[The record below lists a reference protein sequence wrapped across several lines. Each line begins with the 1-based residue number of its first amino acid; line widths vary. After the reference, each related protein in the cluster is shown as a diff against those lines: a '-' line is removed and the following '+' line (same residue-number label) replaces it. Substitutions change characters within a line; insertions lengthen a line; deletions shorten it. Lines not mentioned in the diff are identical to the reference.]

1 MPESEIFHLTTNA
14 GRPLV
19 GTLDLPDGSGTH
31 PTIVACHGFKGFME
45 WGFFPALAELLAA
58 RGFVVIRFNFTG
70 SGMQPGD
77 ELVTDLEA
85 FRNNTFS
92 REVDETLEILD
103 AAGDRLA
110 PGRVDRQR
118 IGLFGHSRGGG
129 IALLAAADPAW
140 SARLK
145 ALVTWAAV
153 SGFDR
158 ASPAMKAYWRRTG
171 VLPFLNLRTGQELP
185 LGIGLLHDVEANEE
199 ALDLTRAAARRS
211 TPWLVVHGDA
221 DETVPCEEGRR
232 LHQAASPPAER
243 HEVRGG
249 DHGLGGKHP
258 FQGSTPQL
266 IQAMNATVSWYR
278 RHLVP

>member
-1 MPESEIFHLTTNA
+1 MPAREIFRLTTNA

-19 GTLDLPDGSGTH
+19 GTLDLPDGSGAH

-45 WGFFPALAELLAA
+45 WGFFPSLAELLAA

-77 ELVTDLEA
+77 ELVTDLQA
-85 FRNNTFS
+85 FRDNTFS

-118 IGLFGHSRGGG
+118 VGLFGHSRGGG

-158 ASPAMKAYWRRTG
+158 ASPAMKDYWRRTG
-171 VLPFLNLRTGQELP
+171 VLPFSICAPDRSCRSASVCSTTSRP
-185 LGIGLLHDVEANEE
+185 
-199 ALDLTRAAARRS
+199 TRRLSTSNARRRGARL
-211 TPWLVVHGDA
+211 LV
-221 DETVPCEEGRR
+221 GRTR
-232 LHQAASPPAER
+232 GCGRNGPQRGRPSVARGGVAAGGTARSAR
-243 HEVRGG
+243 G

-258 FQGSTPQL
+258 FRGPTPQL
-266 IQAMNATVSWYR
+266 IQAMNATVAWYR
-278 RHLVP
+278 RHLLP